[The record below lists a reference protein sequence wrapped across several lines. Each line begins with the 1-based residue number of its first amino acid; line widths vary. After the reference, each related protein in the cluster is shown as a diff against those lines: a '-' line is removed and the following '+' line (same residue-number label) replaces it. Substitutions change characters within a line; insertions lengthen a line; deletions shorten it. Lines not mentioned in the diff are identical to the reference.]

1 MSRQA
6 TTPDG
11 KVCLRCHGFVYSRRE
26 SNLACSCTKA
36 QLDQFTQET
45 HSDQKLVSGMLFHH
59 AQSEN
64 GALQTSQR
72 KKYTEELQKLYKEHE
87 QLAIRNGVRSPFT
100 SVRF

>member
-1 MSRQA
+1 
-6 TTPDG
+6 
-11 KVCLRCHGFVYSRRE
+11 
-26 SNLACSCTKA
+26 
-36 QLDQFTQET
+36 
-45 HSDQKLVSGMLFHH
+45 MLFHH